1 MCQHDV
7 TLHCRK
13 KSADSVIQ
21 RPINTRCR
29 SRNLGAFFRII
40 FQNEFLVK
48 AAHTLLI
55 YKAGESVFSFLCSK
69 KHSLQNQLANTD
81 QHTIALI
88 VSLKAD
94 RIPSNQ
100 LRIYQCDA
108 GEEEHF
114 LFQLCFMCLLDTGM
128 TEQDHDRGDLDP
140 AGHPRGGKARPG
152 SRLPRRAPPPSLRAG
167 SQALRGPTMRTVRI
181 MGKPPLCVA
190 SLFSCGAGCQR
201 FWEICDPPG
210 SAPSGTKSPRRTPVF
225 SPQREEKSSGN
236 LRGIMKKTVD
246 KPSDPCYY
254 NQAPW
259 GYSLA
264 GSTTH

>member
-1 MCQHDV
+1 MA
-7 TLHCRK
+7 TLDR
-13 KSADSVIQ
+13 
-21 RPINTRCR
+21 R
-29 SRNLGAFFRII
+29 
-40 FQNEFLVK
+40 
-48 AAHTLLI
+48 
-55 YKAGESVFSFLCSK
+55 
-69 KHSLQNQLANTD
+69 
-81 QHTIALI
+81 
-88 VSLKAD
+88 D